1 MKALQLLKADHARV
15 KKLLGQLAG
24 TTARAARTRR
34 RLLERVATEL
44 EVHAQIEE
52 EIFYPAAEDV
62 DALGGLVRE
71 SREAHRCARD
81 RLAALQRMD
90 PADEAFAPKVEE
102 LRDAVVHH
110 AVEEEER
117 RMFPK
122 VEAAR
127 GDDGLAR
134 LGAELRARKAQL
146 LKARTKG
153 KPGTRLRRPRV
164 A

>member
-1 MKALQLLKADHARV
+1 MKATQLMRADHARV
-15 KKLLGQLAG
+15 KKLLGQLAR
-24 TTARAARTRR
+24 TTARAPKARRG
-34 RLLERVATEL
+34 LLQRVVTEL

-71 SREAHRCARD
+71 SREEHQRVRD
-81 RLAALQRMD
+81 LLAGLQRMD

-110 AVEEEER
+110 AVDEEER
-117 RMFPK
+117 RMMRK
-122 VEAAR
+122 VEAAL
-127 GDDGLAR
+127 GDDALAR
-134 LGAELRARKAQL
+134 LGEELRARKAQL
-146 LKARTKG
+146 LKARAKV
-153 KPGTRLRRPRV
+153 KPGARLRTDRV